1 MRRSQRLQRPE
12 QFQRVRRDGKS
23 WSHPL
28 FIMNAA
34 RNRVGRTRCGFV
46 VGKQLGKAHDRN
58 RAKRR
63 VREAVRRL
71 YSNIA
76 PGYDLVFV
84 VRTAALHAPFPD
96 LQQAITELLKR
107 AQLWVP
113 PDANDGNQGATD
125 GPVDRTGA
133 DSVLPALH
141 LTTHSS

>member
-1 MRRSQRLQRPE
+1 
-12 QFQRVRRDGKS
+12 
-23 WSHPL
+23 
-28 FIMNAA
+28 MNAA

-46 VGKQLGKAHDRN
+46 VGKQFGKAHDRN

-63 VREAVRRL
+63 AREAVRQL
-71 YSNIA
+71 YTNIT

-84 VRTAALHAPFPD
+84 VRGTATQASFPD
-96 LQQAITELLKR
+96 LTRAVTDLLKR
-107 AQLWVP
+107 AGLWIV

-141 LTTHSS
+141 LTTHPS

>member
-34 RNRVGRTRCGFV
+34 RNRVGQTRCGFV
-46 VGKQLGKAHDRN
+46 VGKQFGKAHDRN

-63 VREAVRRL
+63 TREAVRRL
-71 YSNIA
+71 YANIA

-84 VRTAALHAPFPD
+84 VRTPAQHAAFPD
-96 LQQAITELLKR
+96 LQHAIADLLKR
-107 AQLWVP
+107 ARLWVP
-113 PDANDGNQGATD
+113 PDANEGNQGATD

>member
-28 FIMNAA
+28 CILNSA

-46 VGKQLGKAHDRN
+46 VGKQFGKAHDRN

-63 VREAVRRL
+63 MREAVRQV
-71 YSNIA
+71 YPQIA

-84 VRTAALHAPFPD
+84 VRPRAVQTPYAELCAGVR
-96 LQQAITELLKR
+96 ELLKR
-107 AQLWVP
+107 AGLWIEP
-113 PDANDGNQGATD
+113 EPSEQHEGASDGSVD
-125 GPVDRTGA
+125 GTGP
-133 DSVLPALH
+133 DSVLSTFH

>member
-1 MRRSQRLQRPE
+1 MRRGQRLQRPA

-28 FIMNAA
+28 FILNVA
-34 RNRVGRTRCGFV
+34 RNRVEHTRCGFV

-63 VREAVRRL
+63 AREAVRRQ
-71 YSNIA
+71 YAQIA
-76 PGYDLVFV
+76 VGYDLVFV
-84 VRTAALHAPFPD
+84 IRTAAVDAPFPA
-96 LQQAITELLKR
+96 LQQAVADLLKR
-107 AQLWVP
+107 ARIWIEPSPV
-113 PDANDGNQGATD
+113 AAHQGATD

-141 LTTHSS
+141 ITTHPA

>member
-28 FIMNAA
+28 FIMNAV

-46 VGKQLGKAHDRN
+46 VGKQFGKAHDRN

-63 VREAVRRL
+63 TREAVRRL
-71 YSNIA
+71 YTNIT

-84 VRTAALHAPFPD
+84 VRTSSVHATFPD
-96 LQQAITELLKR
+96 LQQAIVDLLKR
-107 AQLWVP
+107 AGLWHSP
-113 PDANDGNQGATD
+113 EATDGHQGAAD

>member
-28 FIMNAA
+28 FVMNAA

-46 VGKQLGKAHDRN
+46 VGKQFGKAHDRN

-63 VREAVRRL
+63 AREAVRRV
-71 YSNIA
+71 YMHIA
-76 PGYDLVFV
+76 AGYDLVFV
-84 VRTAALHAPFPD
+84 VRTPVLHAPFPD
-96 LQQAITELLKR
+96 LERAIVELLKR
-107 AQLWVP
+107 AGLWISP
-113 PDANDGNQGATD
+113 QATDSNQGVTD
-125 GPVDRTGA
+125 GPVDRTGT

-141 LTTHSS
+141 LTTHPS

>member
-46 VGKQLGKAHDRN
+46 VGKQFGKAHDRN

-63 VREAVRRL
+63 VREAARQL
-71 YSNIA
+71 YTSIV

-84 VRTAALHAPFPD
+84 VRKTAAPASFPD
-96 LQQAITELLKR
+96 LQQAISDLLKR
-107 AQLWVP
+107 AGLWIP
-113 PDANDGNQGATD
+113 PDANDGHQGAAD

-133 DSVLPALH
+133 DSVLPALYF
-141 LTTHSS
+141 TTHPS